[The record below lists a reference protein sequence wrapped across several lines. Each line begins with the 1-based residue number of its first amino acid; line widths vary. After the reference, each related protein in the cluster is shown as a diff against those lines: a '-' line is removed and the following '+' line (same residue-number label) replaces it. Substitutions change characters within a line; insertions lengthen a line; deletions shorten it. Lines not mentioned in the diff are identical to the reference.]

1 MAKFCQNCGSPLEG
15 EPKFCPSCG
24 AQVMVAPSQ
33 DAPSSQAQPTENPQP
48 PIPASKGTAPS
59 QGQQSMEG
67 QPGVQNPPMQR
78 QMPQP
83 PMMQGQPGQPQP
95 MMYQNAPGQGG
106 PNAAYGMGMMGAQ
119 AFNGEHY
126 VPDEGIKEMFLRYD
140 NRLNRKRYIMR
151 ALALGAAVMVV
162 CLVLGVILGMAGMS
176 DSAIGT
182 MGTLIGLGAG
192 IIGLMLAIRRL
203 HDLDRPT
210 WWIIGNFIPFVNV
223 IFGFYLLLAKGTE
236 GPNQYGPDPLEG
248 LH

>member
-1 MAKFCQNCGSPLEG
+1 VDVS
-15 EPKFCPSCG
+15 CPFCG
-24 AQVMVAPSQ
+24 AKLEIETAQSFVTCEHCGKQIFVDDEVERIEHHFSAEGVEDIGYQ
-33 DAPSSQAQPTENPQP
+33 FEKGRLKAQKDAQLDCLRGQQNTQLQPSSL
-48 PIPASKGTAPS
+48 
-59 QGQQSMEG
+59 MD
-67 QPGVQNPPMQR
+67 
-78 QMPQP
+78 
-83 PMMQGQPGQPQP
+83 
-95 MMYQNAPGQGG
+95 
-106 PNAAYGMGMMGAQ
+106 AQ
-119 AFNGEHY
+119 AFNWKPY

-236 GPNQYGPDPLEG
+236 GPNQFGPDPLEG

>member
-1 MAKFCQNCGSPLEG
+1 MAKFCANCGSPLDG
-15 EPKFCPSCG
+15 AGKFCPSCG
-24 AQVMVAPSQ
+24 ARVMEEAAQGAPT
-33 DAPSSQAQPTENPQP
+33 PLEVQPTEKPQP
-48 PIPASKGTAPS
+48 DR
-59 QGQQSMEG
+59 QEM
-67 QPGVQNPPMQR
+67 QNPPMQR
-78 QMPQP
+78 QTPQP
-83 PMMQGQPGQPQP
+83 PMRQDPPGQPQP
-95 MMYQNAPGQGG
+95 MMNRNAPGQNIGQQPFGVQPGQGG

-236 GPNQYGPDPLEG
+236 GPNQFGPDPLEG

>member
-1 MAKFCQNCGSPLEG
+1 MAKFCANCGSPLDG
-15 EPKFCPSCG
+15 AGKFCPSCG
-24 AQVMVAPSQ
+24 AKVMEE
-33 DAPSSQAQPTENPQP
+33 SSQGVPPSEVNAEEKSQPDRQDM
-48 PIPASKGTAPS
+48 K
-59 QGQQSMEG
+59 
-67 QPGVQNPPMQR
+67 NPPMQR
-78 QMPQP
+78 QTPQS
-83 PMMQGQPGQPQP
+83 PMMQEQPQKP
-95 MMYQNAPGQGG
+95 AIYQNAPGQGG